1 MAERAEQL
9 QFLIDVAH
17 VAFDKYAKDP
27 EARRSLGQAFSV
39 LQASGEQRSGKGRQ
53 LPACEFLSKISVDV
67 DSPVLKELYARF
79 QAVEPLLIWRHRQDL
94 SGTASKN
101 FQDGHANA
109 MIVGPGGLEERSDV
123 WFGATLMAPNVR
135 YPDHDHAPE
144 EIYLVMSDGEFQH
157 GDSAWFLPGIGGSF
171 YNPPGIKHSMRSTD
185 QPLFAFWVLLPKR
198 SAGSTPNSNGQ
209 VQP

>member
-9 QFLIDVAH
+9 QLLIDVAH

-39 LQASGEQRSGKGRQ
+39 LQASGEQHSGKGRQ
-53 LPACEFLSKISVDV
+53 LPTCEFLSKISVDV

-79 QAVEPLLIWRHRQDL
+79 QEVEPLLIWRHRQDL

-144 EIYLVMSDGEFQH
+144 ETYLVMSDGEFQH
-157 GDSAWFLPGIGGSF
+157 GDSAWFSPGIGGSF
-171 YNPPGIKHSMRSTD
+171 YNPPGIKHSMRSKD

>member
-9 QFLIDVAH
+9 QLLIDAAYL
-17 VAFDKYAKDP
+17 AFDECARDP

-39 LQASGEQRSGKGRQ
+39 LQTSGGQLSENGRQ
-53 LPACEFLSKISVDV
+53 LPVCQFLSKISVDV
-67 DSPVLKELYARF
+67 GSPVLGELLARF
-79 QAVEPLLIWRHRQDL
+79 QAVEPLLIWRHRQDI
-94 SGTASKN
+94 SGTASEN
-101 FQDGHANA
+101 FQDEHANA